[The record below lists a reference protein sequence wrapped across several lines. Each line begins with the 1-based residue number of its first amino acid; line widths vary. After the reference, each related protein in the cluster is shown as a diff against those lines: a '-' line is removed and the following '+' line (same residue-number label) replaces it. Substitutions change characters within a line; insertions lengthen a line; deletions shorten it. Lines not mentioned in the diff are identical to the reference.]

1 MDSRRFE
8 LQKDID
14 DIDRLLNASTRD
26 NSKQILVQERMR
38 LSSEL
43 SAIPAAVVNTPVE
56 GTEKLWKP
64 IDKFAWEQTDDE
76 VKIYVTCFSDF
87 KSLPK
92 SNLILESASDSVCV
106 SIVEFNGVNYR
117 LRFPK
122 LNKDIKDAR
131 TTLKSSGFS
140 LTLKKKERGHW
151 DAIAPKAPLIK
162 KKGEEDSKGDS
173 APGDSLMNMMKNLY
187 EEGDDDMKRT
197 IAEAWSKSKDKPA
210 V

>member
-8 LQKDID
+8 LQKDIE
-14 DIDRLLNASTRD
+14 DIDRLLSVSTRD
-26 NSKQILVQERMR
+26 NNKQILVQERMR
-38 LSSEL
+38 LNSEL
-43 SAIPAAVVNTPVE
+43 SAIPAAVVNAPVE
-56 GTEKLWKP
+56 GTEKLWRP

-76 VKIYVTCFSDF
+76 VKIYVTCFNDF

-92 SNLILESASDSVCV
+92 SNLILESTSDSVCV
-106 SIVEFNGVNYR
+106 SILDFNGINYR

-122 LNKDIKDAR
+122 LNKEIKDAR

-151 DAIAPKAPLIK
+151 DAIAPKASLLK
-162 KKGEEDSKGDS
+162 KKDEDSKGES
-173 APGDSLMNMMKNLY
+173 EPGDSLMNMMKNLY

-197 IAEAWSKSKDKPA
+197 IAEAWSKSKDKPT